1 MPYYKKEGTDIH
13 NLSVVPTLKNTF
25 AKEIPKASQQF
36 FINRPTFNHGTHFQP
51 VAVADNIDNI
61 NQRRGVGNFNINR
74 PNFLQSPILPR
85 MVNFDGLAA
94 VDIQNNGIKV
104 QLSGKTLS
112 ELLDIKIPDPT
123 DVLWINEKNRLIGVY
138 RAQGMSKEQIDREL
152 EINKPLA
159 REQRTLSKNQ
169 KLGEANLSIEEK
181 IRELTQ
187 EVKDGRVQSQAD
199 KAWMVGQF
207 ATLLQKSEDIERMSI
222 AEFQNIDR
230 AMIQMN
236 VPRDYR
242 RMGLVRF
249 YDITNYRANEG
260 LINLYL
266 ILIPPNQ
273 PDLTYDRPI
282 RNLANPNV
290 NTSKISSMIPALAR
304 PLGQKMYLDLE
315 YRGVLNETMIKH
327 VASKIPTG
335 FADTTVFA
343 IDPANIPP

>member
-1 MPYYKKEGTDIH
+1 M
-13 NLSVVPTLKNTF
+13 
-25 AKEIPKASQQF
+25 
-36 FINRPTFNHGTHFQP
+36 
-51 VAVADNIDNI
+51 
-61 NQRRGVGNFNINR
+61 NR

-138 RAQGMSKEQIDREL
+138 RAQGLSKEQIDREL

-187 EVKDGRVQSQAD
+187 EVKDGRVQSQSD
-199 KAWMVGQF
+199 KAWMVGEF
-207 ATLLQKSEDIERMSI
+207 ATLLRKADDIERMSI

-304 PLGQKMYLDLE
+304 PMGQKMYLDLE
-315 YRGVLNETMIKH
+315 YRGVLDETMLKK
-327 VASKIPTG
+327 VASQVPTG

-343 IDPANIPP
+343 IDTANIPP

>member
-25 AKEIPKASQQF
+25 MKEIPKASQQF
-36 FINRPTFNHGTHFQP
+36 FINRPCFNHGTTFQP

-61 NQRRGVGNFNINR
+61 NQRRGVGNFNMNR

-123 DVLWINEKNRLIGVY
+123 DLLWINEKNRLIGVY
-138 RAQGMSKEQIDREL
+138 RAQGLTKEQIDREL

-159 REQRTLSKNQ
+159 REQRTVSKNQ

-207 ATLLQKSEDIERMSI
+207 ATLLQKSEDIEKLSI

-230 AMIQMN
+230 TMSQMN

-242 RMGLVRF
+242 KLGLVRF
-249 YDITNYRANEG
+249 YDITNYRAKEG

-266 ILIPPNQ
+266 ILIPPNE
-273 PDLTYDRPI
+273 PDLSYQSPV
-282 RNLANPNV
+282 RNLASRSQTIKL
-290 NTSKISSMIPALAR
+290 TSTVSALGR
-304 PLGQKMYLDLE
+304 TPKMYLDLE
-315 YRGVLNETMIKH
+315 MRGLINENMLKQAAAI
-327 VASKIPTG
+327 IPQG
-335 FADTTVFA
+335 FADTNMFA

>member
-1 MPYYKKEGTDIH
+1 
-13 NLSVVPTLKNTF
+13 
-25 AKEIPKASQQF
+25 
-36 FINRPTFNHGTHFQP
+36 
-51 VAVADNIDNI
+51 
-61 NQRRGVGNFNINR
+61 
-74 PNFLQSPILPR
+74 
-85 MVNFDGLAA
+85 MVNFEAMSA

-138 RAQGMSKEQIDREL
+138 RAQGLTKDEIDREL

-159 REQRTLSKNQ
+159 REQRTVSKNQ

-207 ATLLQKSEDIERMSI
+207 AALLQKADDIERMSL

-273 PDLTYDRPI
+273 PDLSYDRPV
-282 RNLANPNV
+282 RNLASNNQ
-290 NTSKISSMIPALAR
+290 TIKITTMVSALAR
-304 PLGQKMYLDLE
+304 PLGTPKMYLDLE
-315 YRGVLNETMIKH
+315 NRGTINENMIKQ
-327 VASKIPTG
+327 VAGVVPQG
-335 FADTTVFA
+335 FADTTMFA
-343 IDPANIPP
+343 IDPTNIPP